1 MYENELHIPK
11 GTTCKIYVSI
21 DENGEPYEPETGD
34 VVRFGVKLD
43 PEDTNFAVSKTA
55 DNFGG
60 ADNISFQRTD
70 TANNTSSGYNV
81 GSSRWGVTLKN
92 NFNFSSSPFYKNRSS
107 LRTWGFRVISGADMI
122 FLDLYKYDNALL
134 PYVQF
139 GFMVGSDKATTWGND
154 GTERKLIK
162 ENYKLDGGALVHKLD
177 RLPYVYNS
185 QNPAQIEKINGKV
198 FNTSG
203 TDQPTIKITSL
214 IDCSTVPY
222 GSWWTVN
229 NRRYYALDEH
239 TLMEV

>member
-1 MYENELHIPK
+1 MAYSTKTILMVSTELNFLQAFISALCATDNRITC
-11 GTTCKIYVSI
+11 TTN
-21 DENGEPYEPETGD
+21 D
-34 VVRFGVKLD
+34 LAAQ
-43 PEDTNFAVSKTA
+43 FADDSAYPTFTI
-55 DNFGG
+55 NFGG
-60 ADNISFQRTD
+60 ADNISFQRKD
-70 TANNTSSGYNV
+70 TADSTSSGYNV
-81 GSSRWGVTLKN
+81 SSSRWGVTIKTY
-92 NFNFSSSPFYKNRSS
+92 FDFSSSSLDKSRLS

-122 FLDLYKYDNALL
+122 FVDLYKYDNALL

-162 ENYKLDGGALVHKLD
+162 ENYKLDGGALVHKID
-177 RLPYVYNS
+177 RIPYIYNS

-203 TDQPTIKITSL
+203 TDQPTVKITSL

-229 NRRYYALDEH
+229 NKRYYALDEH